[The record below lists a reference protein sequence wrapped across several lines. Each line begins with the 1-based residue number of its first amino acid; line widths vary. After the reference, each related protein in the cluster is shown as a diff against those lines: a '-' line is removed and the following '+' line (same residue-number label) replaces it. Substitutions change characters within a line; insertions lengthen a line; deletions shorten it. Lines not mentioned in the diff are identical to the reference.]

1 MSFQGFALFVR
12 LLKEGHSLELGFCKP
27 FGEGDKIGKIGS
39 L

>member
-1 MSFQGFALFVR
+1 VSPVR
-12 LLKEGHSLELGFCKP
+12 RPCPPSMMKLGFCKP